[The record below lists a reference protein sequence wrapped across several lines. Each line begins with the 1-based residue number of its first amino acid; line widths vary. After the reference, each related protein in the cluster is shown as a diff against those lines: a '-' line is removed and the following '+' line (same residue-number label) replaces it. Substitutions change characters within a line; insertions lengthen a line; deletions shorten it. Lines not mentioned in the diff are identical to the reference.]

1 MRKNENRDNLE
12 VRPVSITKLSLKE
25 VDSAIEYQLGLTK
38 VTILVNETANIGEL
52 EVDVNRWLSVQSNVK
67 NELILS
73 SLKTALAETLKD
85 TGFYLQVQIMQAD
98 GDIIAAVINASYVA
112 IQNLLLKGNGQK
124 LKPFSAINVG
134 FIHDE
139 LFADLTSKEEEIADS
154 HLLIVQNESG
164 AFLQLNF
171 EKSNADLLGDK
182 LTQLLGGAMSGLSEL
197 MGNSQK
203 QTILIQ
209 NEHIENQKDVILIAT
224 KNEGKATE
232 FKRFFNPLGFKVTTL
247 LDYPELPDV
256 EETGKTFEENAR
268 LKAETISQLTQL
280 PVLADDSGLM
290 VDALDGRPG
299 IFSARF
305 AEDHNDAANNAKLLH
320 EMTDVP
326 KEKRTANFHTTLV
339 FAKPGH
345 ESLVV
350 DGEVAGEILG
360 IPRGDNGFGY
370 DSLFYVP
377 ELDKSMAELTEVE
390 KNKISHRGRATVKLM
405 SNFNDWWEK

>member
-38 VTILVNETANIGEL
+38 VTILVNETDNIGEL
-52 EVDVNRWLSVQSNVK
+52 KVDVNRWLSAQSNVK
-67 NELILS
+67 IELILS
-73 SLKTALAETLKD
+73 SLRTALAETLKE
-85 TGFYLQVQIMQAD
+85 TGLNLQVQIMQAD
-98 GDIIAAVINASYVA
+98 GDIIATVINASYVA
-112 IQNLLLKGNGQK
+112 IQNLLLKSSGQK

-139 LFADLTSKEEEIADS
+139 LFADLTSEEEETADS

-326 KEKRTANFHTTLV
+326 KDKRTANFHTTLV
-339 FAKPGH
+339 FAKPGND
-345 ESLVV
+345 SLVV
-350 DGEVAGEILG
+350 DGEVSGEILG

-377 ELDKSMAELTEVE
+377 ELGKSMAELTEIE

-405 SNFNDWWEK
+405 SKFNDWWEK